1 MKLVLLIFFT
11 ELLTENHT
19 TISNSIET
27 TKHEMSTE
35 VSSTTNRKIATI
47 DSTGSSSEYK
57 NYSIESSTSV
67 KKTTEEVLIRKI
79 TMTSIQIVIYVI
91 ALDSILHK
99 MASSC
104 LIEFLLFDLN
114 TTLDHSK
121 MRRNMLRSWF

>member
-27 TKHEMSTE
+27 TKHELSTE

-47 DSTGSSSEYK
+47 DSTGSSSEYN

-67 KKTTEEVLIRKI
+67 KKTSEEVLIRKI
-79 TMTSIQIVIYVI
+79 TMKSIQIVIYVI

-99 MASSC
+99 RASSF
-104 LIEFLLFDLN
+104 LIECLLFDLN
-114 TTLDHSK
+114 TKLDHSK
-121 MRRNMLRSWF
+121 MRRDMLRSWF

>member
-27 TKHEMSTE
+27 TKHELSTE

-47 DSTGSSSEYK
+47 DSTGSSSEYN

-67 KKTTEEVLIRKI
+67 KKTSEEVLIRKI
-79 TMTSIQIVIYVI
+79 TMKSIQIVIYVI

-99 MASSC
+99 RAH
-104 LIEFLLFDLN
+104 LLFDLN
-114 TTLDHSK
+114 TKLDHSK
-121 MRRNMLRSWF
+121 MRRDMLRSWF